1 MVHRQLQLKEIRYV
15 RQLESV
21 TQIDNEMTK
30 LIKNNFTAKI
40 AIILQEQKNNGYKN
54 I

>member
-1 MVHRQLQLKEIRYV
+1 MVHAQLQLQKIRYE

-30 LIKNNFTAKI
+30 LIKK
-40 AIILQEQKNNGYKN
+40 
-54 I
+54 